1 MINFEIYFAVAI
13 FIAVL
18 IIIFV
23 EHRNKQKEMKEL
35 EKQHYQF
42 EETFEYPD
50 HTITEEEFNEVVKK
64 KIRHTHLTYG
74 GCIVDDCCGREHIV
88 RLVGTEKL
96 NDSFYY
102 RCAKC
107 GQNYVAVYD

>member
-35 EKQHYQF
+35 EKQQF
-42 EETFEYPD
+42 EETFEYPE
-50 HTITEEEFNEVVKK
+50 HTITEEEFNEGVKK

-96 NDSFYY
+96 NDSFFY

>member
-1 MINFEIYFAVAI
+1 MINFEVYFAVAI

-35 EKQHYQF
+35 EKQQF
-42 EETFEYPD
+42 EETFEYPE

-74 GCIVDDCCGREHIV
+74 GWIVDDCCGREHIV
-88 RLVGTEKL
+88 RLVGIEKL

-102 RCAKC
+102 RCTKC

>member
-35 EKQHYQF
+35 EKQQYQF
-42 EETFEYPD
+42 EDTFDYPE

-74 GCIVDDCCGREHIV
+74 GWIVDDCCGREHIV
-88 RLVGTEKL
+88 RLVGTETL
-96 NDSFYY
+96 NCSFYY
-102 RCAKC
+102 RCTKC

>member
-35 EKQHYQF
+35 EKQHQF
-42 EETFEYPD
+42 EETFEYPE

-74 GCIVDDCCGREHIV
+74 GWIVDDCCGREHIV
-88 RLVGTEKL
+88 RLVGSEKL

-102 RCAKC
+102 RCTKC
-107 GQNYVAVYD
+107 GQNYVAVYDD